1 MTKCAN
7 CSLDAVYNYSI
18 TEGFNQLYCPIHLP
32 RFLRGKTSQSM
43 LVSIIKP
50 EPAPKKKRAK
60 ATPPAED
67 PAPTEE

>member
-7 CSLDAVYNYSI
+7 CKTEAVYQYAI
-18 TEGFNQLYCPIHLP
+18 TDTVKQLYCALHLP

-50 EPAPKKKRAK
+50 EPAPKKTRAK